1 MASGLQDIFEGE
13 HIIGRIYVYGNLY
26 FISYYFSLSFFFL
39 LVFFFWKLTYG
50 RYPEELTYPQH
61 VFTLCAP
68 VLLFNLRSCRGGSM
82 QTFCLSTLDLHFL
95 KYSAEKATIKNLGIG
110 GGWDSAN

>member
-26 FISYYFSLSFFFL
+26 FISYYFSLSFFFSFG
-39 LVFFFWKLTYG
+39 FFFWKLTYG

-61 VFTLCAP
+61 VFTLPAP
-68 VLLFNLRSCRGGSM
+68 LFFFSIFVLVVVGACK
-82 QTFCLSTLDLHFL
+82 HFVYL
-95 KYSAEKATIKNLGIG
+95 LWIYIF
-110 GGWDSAN
+110 

>member
-1 MASGLQDIFEGE
+1 MGDT
-13 HIIGRIYVYGNLY
+13 RKNLRTTC
-26 FISYYFSLSFFFL
+26 FH
-39 LVFFFWKLTYG
+39 
-50 RYPEELTYPQH
+50 PA
-61 VFTLCAP
+61 CAL

-95 KYSAEKATIKNLGIG
+95 KYSAETATIKNLGIG